1 MKFCMFHL
9 MPYRAL
15 PDDFQERYRSIC
27 VDVPSHLYD
36 PLKGARMY
44 NDTLDEL
51 IYADQMGLDGVCVN
65 EHHSHMYGM
74 MPSPNLMAAA
84 LARQTSQAAVVVLG
98 NSLPLYSPAIR
109 VAEEFAMLDA
119 ISGGRLVAGFPVGS
133 SHDTN
138 FSYGE
143 PPATLREKYR
153 EAHDLILQ
161 SWTRPEVFSYNGK
174 YNKLRYV
181 NVLPKPVQKP
191 HPPIWVPGGGSIET
205 WDFCLE
211 NDYVYSY
218 LSYAGAESGLSR
230 LKGFWERAEELGVEK
245 NPYRAGFLQLV
256 VVSETDERAER
267 DYAEHALYFFKKCL
281 HTYPGYVEAPGYR
294 TMRTISANVQ
304 SVYTNTRQQQ
314 AREWSWGDYVE
325 AGNIIAGSP
334 ATVRDRLREAITKLH
349 VGNLMVL
356 LHIGSMPKE
365 LTLKNIQLF
374 AEEVMP
380 HLTDMW
386 SDWENRWWIKP
397 VVETGR
403 TAAPISTLSD

>member
-15 PDDFQERYRSIC
+15 PNDFQERYRSIC

-36 PLKGARMY
+36 PLQGARMY

-65 EHHSHMYGM
+65 EHHSHMY
-74 MPSPNLMAAA
+74 
-84 LARQTSQAAVVVLG
+84 
-98 NSLPLYSPAIR
+98 
-109 VAEEFAMLDA
+109 
-119 ISGGRLVAGFPVGS
+119 
-133 SHDTN
+133 
-138 FSYGE
+138 
-143 PPATLREKYR
+143 
-153 EAHDLILQ
+153 
-161 SWTRPEVFSYNGK
+161 
-174 YNKLRYV
+174 
-181 NVLPKPVQKP
+181 
-191 HPPIWVPGGGSIET
+191 
-205 WDFCLE
+205 
-211 NDYVYSY
+211 
-218 LSYAGAESGLSR
+218 
-230 LKGFWERAEELGVEK
+230 
-245 NPYRAGFLQLV
+245 
-256 VVSETDERAER
+256 
-267 DYAEHALYFFKKCL
+267 
-281 HTYPGYVEAPGYR
+281 
-294 TMRTISANVQ
+294 VQ
-304 SVYTNTRQQQ
+304 SVYTNTRRQQ

-356 LHIGSMPKE
+356 LHIGSMPRE

-397 VVETGR
+397 VAEMAPA
-403 TAAPISTLSD
+403 AAPISTFSD